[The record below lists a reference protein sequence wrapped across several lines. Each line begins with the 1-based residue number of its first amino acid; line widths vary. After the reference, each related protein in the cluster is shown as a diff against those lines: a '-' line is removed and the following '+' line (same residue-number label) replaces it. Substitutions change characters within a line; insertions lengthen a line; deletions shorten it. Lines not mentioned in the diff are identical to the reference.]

1 MINFFLARILS
12 ACLAS
17 DSNGSCSYGY
27 KAMQVSAS
35 TESNS
40 LRRIKARAMSESLE

>member
-1 MINFFLARILS
+1 MISFFLARILS

-17 DSNGSCSYGY
+17 DSNGSCLYGY

-40 LRRIKARAMSESLE
+40 FCHIKVCAMSESLE